1 MESTHIIFDLDG
13 TLIDSRQEIINTYK
27 KVIAEIE
34 PENEVDFDSINY
46 GATLPSILKAIYGA
60 NRDAILKATLKFSEI
75 YDRSLFEETL
85 LYPSVNDVIEK
96 LFHKKN
102 ILHIATN
109 KRLTPTISIL
119 KQKKMFQYFAS
130 VKASD
135 MMPNT
140 MLSKQLMVETICKE
154 FNVKKGYMIGDS
166 SQDIEA
172 GINNNLTTVAALYGY
187 EKKESL
193 LKKNPK
199 FVIHHF
205 SELNKI
211 LLP

>member
-109 KRLTPTISIL
+109 KRLTP
-119 KQKKMFQYFAS
+119 
-130 VKASD
+130 
-135 MMPNT
+135 
-140 MLSKQLMVETICKE
+140 
-154 FNVKKGYMIGDS
+154 
-166 SQDIEA
+166 
-172 GINNNLTTVAALYGY
+172 
-187 EKKESL
+187 
-193 LKKNPK
+193 
-199 FVIHHF
+199 HH
-205 SELNKI
+205 
-211 LLP
+211 